1 MTEAPHGSTPAACR
15 PRRRS
20 HAAGSRRR
28 WGPGGIGR
36 PAGRYRPAA
45 AGTARARRLT
55 WWGLLTGVAARRSA
69 VAAGR
74 AWLDTK
80 AAVDGGAE
88 GLLAG
93 IVEQVEAH
101 PVGRVGVAE
110 AQVGA
115 GEAECAAG
123 ALRAERA
130 VAGPEGKG
138 GAGLEEA
145 GGVSDVG
152 VPDQVAPAVGWR
164 HGPGMQQQPHP

>member
-1 MTEAPHGSTPAACR
+1 MTAAPHGSTPAACR

-28 WGPGGIGR
+28 SGPGGGR
-36 PAGRYRPAA
+36 RPTGRYRWAA
-45 AGTARARRLT
+45 ARTARARRST
-55 WWGLLTGVAARRSA
+55 WSGLLTGFAARRSA

-74 AWLDTK
+74 ARLDTK

-110 AQVGA
+110 ADIRV
-115 GEAECAAG
+115 GEAEGAA
-123 ALRAERA
+123 
-130 VAGPEGKG
+130 
-138 GAGLEEA
+138 
-145 GGVSDVG
+145 
-152 VPDQVAPAVGWR
+152 
-164 HGPGMQQQPHP
+164 